1 MAGMSEEAD
10 LSMSDWLA
18 STRYCDWQHPAILA
32 AARATCRDA
41 ISERAAAVH
50 LFRFVRDRVLYT
62 FGPWGLPASAT
73 LARCQ
78 GTCTNKNNLFVAL
91 ARAVGI
97 PAGYG
102 VLHVNG
108 KEYFGNIAPGVFKPF
123 LSAQAVHVYAA
134 VRLGD
139 RWVKCD
145 TSTDRE
151 IADRTAHFCP
161 QTRLVEW
168 DGAVDA
174 LDALDPEHV
183 YTDRGVRASVDD
195 LLGKPARNSSP
206 AVLAQFNDYLRFVR
220 AHPPFPSAEGLIGAY
235 LSQRSHAAMSE
246 P

>member
-1 MAGMSEEAD
+1 MAGMSDQAA

-18 STRYCDWQHPAILA
+18 STRFCDWAHPAIREA
-32 AARATCRDA
+32 AYEASRGASSD
-41 ISERAAAVH
+41 RAAAIQ
-50 LFRFVRDRVLYT
+50 LFRFVRDRVLYM

-73 LARCQ
+73 LARRA

-134 VRLGD
+134 VQLGD

-174 LDALDPEHV
+174 LDALDPDHV
-183 YTDRGVRASVDD
+183 YTDLGVRPSVDD

-220 AHPPFPSAEGLIGAY
+220 AQPPYPSAEGLIGAY
-235 LSQRSHAAMSE
+235 LSQRARAAMPE